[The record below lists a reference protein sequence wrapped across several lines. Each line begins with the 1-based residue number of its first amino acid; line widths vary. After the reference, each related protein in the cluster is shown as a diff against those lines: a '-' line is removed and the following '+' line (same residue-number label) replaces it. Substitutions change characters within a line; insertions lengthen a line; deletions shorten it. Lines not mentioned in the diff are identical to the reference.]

1 MTLWVTLWPV
11 LSCHLVRSP
20 SPRPRHPA
28 SPTAEPAAGA
38 GALTLLA
45 ASGEVT
51 GALLRF
57 YLLTESISYQ
67 KFTKAIVGSPF
78 LNYNTLVRKDQG
90 KNCRNYG
97 RGSRKSQV
105 SLTRK
110 KYTLMLS

>member
-28 SPTAEPAAGA
+28 SPTAELAAGA

-78 LNYNTLVRKDQG
+78 LNYNTLVRKELWPRIQ
-90 KNCRNYG
+90 KIP
-97 RGSRKSQV
+97 
-105 SLTRK
+105 SLSHEEEVHTDVIL
-110 KYTLMLS
+110 TP

>member
-1 MTLWVTLWPV
+1 MTTTTTQAKAV
-11 LSCHLVRSP
+11 S
-20 SPRPRHPA
+20 A
-28 SPTAEPAAGA
+28 SANSVAKAPTKKTRKTP
-38 GALTLLA
+38 
-45 ASGEVT
+45 
-51 GALLRF
+51 
-57 YLLTESISYQ
+57 ESISYQ